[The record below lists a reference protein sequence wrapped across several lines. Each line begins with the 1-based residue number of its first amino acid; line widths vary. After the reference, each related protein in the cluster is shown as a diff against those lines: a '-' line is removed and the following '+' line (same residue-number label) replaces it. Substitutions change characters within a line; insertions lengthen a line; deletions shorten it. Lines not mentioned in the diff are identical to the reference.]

1 MTTDTNLDVMTRE
14 LTAYAS
20 FDELVTNRDRDDG
33 YRPTMRPDIDPR
45 YTVLADAYD
54 AAQAARGSRLRAFRD
69 APSITPAK
77 EKMVADM
84 IARWREELAEMRAKG
99 WREEGK
105 QISNWLFG
113 AELTLSLLDLGDL
126 ALLASKAQKVGGT
139 DREAA

>member
-1 MTTDTNLDVMTRE
+1 MTTD
-14 LTAYAS
+14 
-20 FDELVTNRDRDDG
+20 
-33 YRPTMRPDIDPR
+33 
-45 YTVLADAYD
+45 
-54 AAQAARGSRLRAFRD
+54 LRAFRD

-77 EKMVADM
+77 
-84 IARWREELAEMRAKG
+84 MRAKG